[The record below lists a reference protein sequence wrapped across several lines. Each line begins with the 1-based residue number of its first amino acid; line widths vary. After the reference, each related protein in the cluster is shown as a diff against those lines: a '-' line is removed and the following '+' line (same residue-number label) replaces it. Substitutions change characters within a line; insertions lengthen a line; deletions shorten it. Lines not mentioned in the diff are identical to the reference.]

1 MKTKITRLLEQLGQG
16 LVEREQTLKLAMLTV
31 LAGENLVLVGPPG
44 TGKSLVA
51 RRVAQSLSGDG
62 PASHFEYLLTKF
74 STPEELFGP
83 LSISALKADRFHRNT
98 AGYLPTVR
106 IAFLDEIF
114 KASSSIL
121 NALLTILN
129 ERVYHN
135 GTEVQPV
142 PLQSLIAASNELP
155 ADQEELAAL
164 YDRFL
169 VRVFVDYVGTSNL
182 SRLFEPTTEPT
193 LPPQDLL
200 TAQDLAQIQQAANQV
215 VFEPALIQAVQ
226 DIWAAHKETF
236 KEDRRERLS
245 DRRLK
250 KVIHLMRVSA
260 ATNGRETVD
269 LSDLMLLKDCL
280 WNHADNTGKVRELV
294 LNTLKRHNKQISTE
308 FVAAQHPALAPII
321 VSPGSIV
328 KGYAGSGTE
337 NDPLLIQSVEDLTD
351 LTRTDVGALGYFF
364 RQTTDLDISGIS
376 TWPIIHFRGHY
387 DGAGHTIADRQSPSL
402 RKLFT
407 SAKASH
413 IKRLNL
419 INFELASTL
428 GEAASSLMSS
438 FLFNLN
444 QQTTKQIT
452 CTVVECKASG
462 GNLISSNAENCEI
475 YLCSADGNIVGDKA
489 TGCKINSCRS
499 GGTIASDAVG
509 SEISECTSR
518 LPLIWNQALLCT
530 IKDCLVLLDA
540 SYTEDRGQKGGIAR
554 DSAESSIERC
564 LISGKWDGSVRLSG
578 ITTSGARI
586 IHDCIIGNIHIGYGA
601 SIESIIQ
608 KEVQQQRQQQHQHM
622 SSSFLYAPKVDQ
634 KLQQR
639 GQTNKNHAVDTTCT
653 LKTKNK
659 NQGDNQKDYEAIS
672 ATRLTQRFFET
683 TLGWDFSHIWTWDN
697 QAHRPALRR
706 IAESISLQS
715 SHAQN
720 SGALQSTTD
729 QLTQQVKSNIWL

>member
-16 LVEREQTLKLAMLTV
+16 LVEREQTLKLALLTV

-200 TAQDLAQIQQAANQV
+200 TAQDLAQIRQAANQV
-215 VFEPALIQAVQ
+215 VFEPALIQTVQ
-226 DIWAAHKETF
+226 DIWATHKETF

-260 ATNGRETVD
+260 ATNGREAVD

-280 WNHADNTGKVRELV
+280 WNHADNAPKVLEVV
-294 LNTLKRHNKQISTE
+294 LKTLQRHSRQ
-308 FVAAQHPALAPII
+308 VLASMPMPIEEK
-321 VSPGSIV
+321 VSKLAKAPHRSGFLV
-328 KGYAGSGTE
+328 KGYVGSGTVD
-337 NDPLLIQSVEDLTD
+337 DPLLIQSVGNLVELA
-351 LTRTDVGALGYFF
+351 RPEVGLQGYHFL
-364 RQTTDLDISGIS
+364 QTTDLDARSITPWPVINFQGHFDGQGYSISRADDQPLFQKSIQS
-376 TWPIIHFRGHY
+376 HF
-387 DGAGHTIADRQSPSL
+387 S
-402 RKLFT
+402 
-407 SAKASH
+407 
-413 IKRLNL
+413 RLNL
-419 INFELASTL
+419 EKTFLTKSAIASEFNYCKTSGALASIATDCTIL
-428 GEAASSLMSS
+428 SCEAGGRLISAEAKNCKIS
-438 FLFNLN
+438 FCISKEEISK
-444 QQTTKQIT
+444 TITDSQIT
-452 CTVVECKASG
+452 SCQSG
-462 GNLISSNAENCEI
+462 SNLVIGSIRE
-475 YLCSADGNIVGDKA
+475 SAI
-489 TGCKINSCRS
+489 
-499 GGTIASDAVG
+499 
-509 SEISECTSR
+509 
-518 LPLIWNQALLCT
+518 L
-530 IKDCLVLLDA
+530 DCLVNINEQDTSGIIFRGVIANEIIKSRVERCFITGSRGKNHSIVSIAKTIDA
-540 SYTEDRGQKGGIAR
+540 STIRQCAI
-554 DSAESSIERC
+554 
-564 LISGKWDGSVRLSG
+564 GK
-578 ITTSGARI
+578 I
-586 IHDCIIGNIHIGYGA
+586 NGA
-601 SIESIIQ
+601 SATQYPNCRIAQEI
-608 KEVQQQRQQQHQHM
+608 
-622 SSSFLYAPKVDQ
+622 
-634 KLQQR
+634 
-639 GQTNKNHAVDTTCT
+639 
-653 LKTKNK
+653 K
-659 NQGDNQKDYEAIS
+659 NQSTIENTIAHESAKDSNPFMSAFFTSDQYGKQFEYLPTPRFNQQY
-672 ATRLTQRFFET
+672 FEQT
-683 TLGWDFSHIWTWDN
+683 MDWDFEAVWIWDIQNNHPYLRQIGSNAPATPTSTAAPSKAVQTIN
-697 QAHRPALRR
+697 QLH
-706 IAESISLQS
+706 
-715 SHAQN
+715 
-720 SGALQSTTD
+720 
-729 QLTQQVKSNIWL
+729 QQVKANIWL

>member
-16 LVEREQTLKLAMLTV
+16 LVEREQTLKLALLTV

-200 TAQDLAQIQQAANQV
+200 TAQDLAQIRQAANQV
-215 VFEPALIQAVQ
+215 VFEPALIHAVQ

-260 ATNGRETVD
+260 ATNGREAVD
-269 LSDLMLLKDCL
+269 LSDLLLLKDCL
-280 WNHADNTGKVRELV
+280 WSHPDNASKVRDLINQV
-294 LNTLKRHNKQISTE
+294 LLPKKIQTDEVDLASIYQKNGGKIIDVRVPQLSESVAEATLISWGKKVGE
-308 FVAAQHPALAPII
+308 FVGLDEILIEVETDKVVLEVPSPAAGVLLEISVGDGGA
-321 VSPGSIV
+321 VSSNQV
-328 KGYAGSGTE
+328 
-337 NDPLLIQSVEDLTD
+337 
-351 LTRTDVGALGYFF
+351 
-364 RQTTDLDISGIS
+364 
-376 TWPIIHFRGHY
+376 
-387 DGAGHTIADRQSPSL
+387 IA
-402 RKLFT
+402 K
-407 SAKASH
+407 
-413 IKRLNL
+413 I
-419 INFELASTL
+419 
-428 GEAASSLMSS
+428 
-438 FLFNLN
+438 
-444 QQTTKQIT
+444 
-452 CTVVECKASG
+452 
-462 GNLISSNAENCEI
+462 LISSAPI
-475 YLCSADGNIVGDKA
+475 RLPS
-489 TGCKINSCRS
+489 KIN
-499 GGTIASDAVG
+499 AVHAE
-509 SEISECTSR
+509 S
-518 LPLIWNQALLCT
+518 ALLP
-530 IKDCLVLLDA
+530 K
-540 SYTEDRGQKGGIAR
+540 Q
-554 DSAESSIERC
+554 
-564 LISGKWDGSVRLSG
+564 
-578 ITTSGARI
+578 
-586 IHDCIIGNIHIGYGA
+586 IG
-601 SIESIIQ
+601 
-608 KEVQQQRQQQHQHM
+608 
-622 SSSFLYAPKVDQ
+622 L
-634 KLQQR
+634 
-639 GQTNKNHAVDTTCT
+639 
-653 LKTKNK
+653 
-659 NQGDNQKDYEAIS
+659 
-672 ATRLTQRFFET
+672 
-683 TLGWDFSHIWTWDN
+683 
-697 QAHRPALRR
+697 
-706 IAESISLQS
+706 
-715 SHAQN
+715 
-720 SGALQSTTD
+720 
-729 QLTQQVKSNIWL
+729 NIWL